1 MKQKMILRS
10 ALCLAAALLLCTGT
24 RAETLPAMTEAP
36 VAEDVPLTSEER
48 IEQLRHA
55 QQLLIDLGYLTGAAD
70 GLLGPRTAEALRAF
84 QAQNGLEQT
93 GELDG
98 ATLMALDAMAET
110 VQSARE
116 IQQRLIELNYMGGT
130 ADGIFGERSQRALRQ
145 FQVMNGL
152 EATGELDDATRA
164 ALFSEDAPVLPRRLT
179 GGDRGEEVL
188 ALQERL
194 VQFGFLNGE
203 ADGVYGA
210 QTAAAV
216 TRFQRHLIEQGYGES
231 LDIVDDGVATA
242 VMQALLFDEFYSSYI
257 CDVAPGDEGS
267 EVLRAES
274 RLNQLG
280 YMDMSPDDV
289 FDEYSVRAA
298 SQFRVDARI
307 GEGDVLDSE
316 AFEVLFSTDAP
327 VAEHYVPHDIASGDS
342 GLAVRDAEDALI
354 AMGMLVKLPNGRYS
368 TEVETAITRL
378 HDYLEARGR
387 ENAELFADPGS
398 LSIEAQEALLEGLPF
413 VQEISM
419 PEKPDEEGE
428 DGDDGEEVAAAN
440 STDPD
445 EVIRLQRRLYMLY
458 FLGRYGVDGIYGE
471 TSAAAV
477 SAFQAANGLPETGV
491 ADQATQEVLFSRD
504 AICDMRPYRIEVD
517 ISKQRVFCY
526 QLSEAGEYELV
537 RTCVCSTGL
546 GNTTPRGIFL
556 DGFPVNRWH
565 YFSKFHCWAQYSFE
579 IEGDIM
585 FHSVLYSAQD
595 TSTLR
600 TGSLYALGSKASHGC
615 IRLKVEDAK
624 WLFTNCKRGSLVILI
639 Y

>member
-1 MKQKMILRS
+1 M
-10 ALCLAAALLLCTGT
+10 
-24 RAETLPAMTEAP
+24 
-36 VAEDVPLTSEER
+36 AEDVLLTSEER
-48 IEQLRHA
+48 TEQLRHA
-55 QQLLIDLGYLTGAAD
+55 QQMLIDLGYLVGNAD
-70 GLLGPRTAEALRAF
+70 GMLGPHTAEALRAF
-84 QAQNGLEQT
+84 QARNGLEQT

-116 IQQRLIELNYMGGT
+116 IQQRLIELNYMGGS

-145 FQVMNGL
+145 FQAMNGL

-164 ALFSEDAPVLPRRLT
+164 ALFSEDAQVLPRRLT
-179 GGDRGEEVL
+179 GGDRGEEVE
-188 ALQERL
+188 ALQQRL
-194 VQFGFLNGE
+194 AQFGFLSGE
-203 ADGVYGA
+203 VDGVYGA
-210 QTAAAV
+210 QTSAAV

-242 VMQALLFDEFYSSYI
+242 VTQALLFDDLYSSYI
-257 CDVAPGDEGS
+257 RDVAPGDEGS
-267 EVLRAES
+267 EVLRAER

-280 YMDMSPDDV
+280 YMDMAPDEV

-298 SQFRVDARI
+298 SQFRLDARI

-316 AFEVLFSTDAP
+316 AFEVLFSVDAP

-342 GLAVRDAEDALI
+342 GLAVRDAENALI
-354 AMGMLVKLPNGRYS
+354 AMGMLVKLPDGKYS
-368 TEVETAITRL
+368 AEVETAVTRL
-378 HDYLEARGR
+378 HDYLIARDS
-387 ENAELFADPGS
+387 ENAVLFEEPAA
-398 LSIEAQEALLEGLPF
+398 LSIEAQAALQEGLPF
-413 VQEISM
+413 VRELSLLR
-419 PEKPDEEGE
+419 EEGE
-428 DGDDGEEVAAAN
+428 DGEEVVTAN
-440 STDPD
+440 SSDPD
-445 EVIRLQRRLYMLY
+445 EVLRLQRRLYMLY
-458 FLGRYGVDGIYGE
+458 FLGKYGVDGIYGE

-477 SAFQAANGLPETGV
+477 TAFQAANGLPETGV
-491 ADQATQEVLFSRD
+491 ADRATQERLFSQD
-504 AICDMRPYRIEVD
+504 AVCDMRPYRIEVD

-565 YFSKFHCWAQYSFE
+565 YFSKFHCWAQYSFVV
-579 IEGDIM
+579 EGDIM
-585 FHSVLYSAQD
+585 FHSVLYSDQD